1 MRRER
6 VLLNKKATLFLVAT
20 PIGNLKEL
28 SNRALEVLNEVSVI
42 ACEDTRNTLKLL
54 SHFDLHTRMIA
65 YHNFNE
71 EESSEGILKLLE
83 EGKDVAL
90 VSDAGY
96 PLISDPG
103 YLLVNKVIEA
113 GYDIVTISGPN
124 AALNALVASGLKT
137 NHYLFYGFLNA
148 KQSQA
153 KKELEELKQ
162 FPYTLIFYE
171 APHRIEKTL
180 KLCLEVLG
188 NRKAC
193 LARELTKLH
202 EEYHRGTLSELCN
215 LSELK
220 GEMVLLIEGCDKQE
234 ETIDPKEAL
243 AMMDRLIREGHKT
256 KEAAA
261 IVAEKY
267 SLSKNTLYNKYLKEG
282 TKGV

>member
-1 MRRER
+1 MS
-6 VLLNKKATLFLVAT
+6 LNKKATLFLVAT
-20 PIGNLKEL
+20 PIGNLSEVSERTL
-28 SNRALEVLNEVSVI
+28 QVLNDVAVI

-54 SHFDLHTRMIA
+54 THFDIHTRMIT

-71 EESSEGILKLLE
+71 KESTRGILKFLE

-103 YLLVNKVIEA
+103 YELVNEVIQE
-113 GYDIVTISGPN
+113 GYDIVTVSGPN

-137 NHYLFYGFLNA
+137 AHYLFYGFLNA

-153 KKELEELKQ
+153 RKELEELKD

-180 KLCLEVLG
+180 SLALEVLG
-188 NRKAC
+188 DRKAC

-202 EEYHRGTLSELCN
+202 EEYHRGTLSEL
-215 LSELK
+215 SELKDLK
-220 GEMVLLIEGCDKQE
+220 GEMVLLIEGNQQQE
-234 ETIDPKEAL
+234 EEADPDEL
-243 AMMDRLIREGHKT
+243 MEEIERLVKDGRRT
-256 KEAAA
+256 KEAVNE
-261 IVAEKY
+261 VADKY
-267 SLSKNTLYNKYLKEG
+267 RVSKNTLYNTYLKRE
-282 TKGV
+282 KERIR